1 MIDQKVHHVGVQGI
15 AAHARCPRQAD
26 QRIDQIDERHLNAR
40 QLAVVIGDMKGR
52 MLLDRL
58 SLPLCEC
65 ILECSCVEP
74 QGEALAVICI
84 GSPLAEIIAVG
95 AEAADEEVTGGF
107 DARIEVEPL
116 NMLAKVAISG
126 RASVALDFNRPIA
139 IPSPCRNS
147 EGSLSAKMSENHNFP
162 LSIIPASPASFV

>member
-26 QRIDQIDERHLNAR
+26 QRIDQIDEHHLNAR
-40 QLAVVIGDMKGR
+40 QFAVVIGDMKGR

-58 SLPLCEC
+58 FLPLCEC

-116 NMLAKVAISG
+116 EHAREG
-126 RASVALDFNRPIA
+126 RNLGPRIRGSRFQQAVGECLLLGCGFNR
-139 IPSPCRNS
+139 
-147 EGSLSAKMSENHNFP
+147 SLQHCS
-162 LSIIPASPASFV
+162 